1 MSFKKK
7 IRIIIGSLN
16 VGGTEKQLV
25 QILNGLYK
33 KNWNIEIIT
42 ITNIGELAK
51 RLNKNIK
58 ISDPLCKFNILK
70 YDNFEIKDN
79 LKKFDLILLCVK
91 HKQYRS
97 LNANLFSK
105 KTVIMDLN
113 NVLDKNQIKSFKNKK
128 FRFHTLG
135 NNAT

>member
-51 RLNKNIK
+51 ILNKNIK
-58 ISDPLCKFNILK
+58 
-70 YDNFEIKDN
+70 
-79 LKKFDLILLCVK
+79 
-91 HKQYRS
+91 
-97 LNANLFSK
+97 
-105 KTVIMDLN
+105 
-113 NVLDKNQIKSFKNKK
+113 
-128 FRFHTLG
+128 
-135 NNAT
+135 

>member
-1 MSFKKK
+1 MLK
-7 IRIIIGSLN
+7 SLL
-16 VGGTEKQLV
+16 K
-25 QILNGLYK
+25 
-33 KNWNIEIIT
+33 
-42 ITNIGELAK
+42 
-51 RLNKNIK
+51 LNKNIK

-70 YDNFEIKDN
+70 YDNSEIKDN

-97 LNANLFSK
+97 LNTNLFSK

-113 NVLDKNQIKSFKNKK
+113 NVLDKNQIRSFKNKK
-128 FRFHTLG
+128 FKFHTLG